1 MPVVD
6 GAELVDL
13 EADADGPRIENH
25 RRCVTAGHAAVRDE
39 ILQLQRGSPAMIMRG
54 ALKN

>member
-1 MPVVD
+1 VPVVD